1 MSDKD
6 GGFLEVLA
14 VSLQVLDKCVDNMA
28 LASDFADVCE
38 LAGFVTAYNR
48 LDLECLAECCGYS
61 GNPSA
66 SLEMLEIVYN
76 KPVRNVLLGAL
87 DVILK
92 LLDRRAF
99 LIFFACHINKKSK
112 SRGIAA

>member
-6 GGFLEVLA
+6 GGFLKVLT
-14 VSLQVLDKCVDNMA
+14 VSLQVLDKSVDNMA
-28 LASDFADVCE
+28 LASDFTDVGE
-38 LAGFVTAYNR
+38 LAGFVAADKR
-48 LDLECLAECCGYS
+48 LDLERLAEGCGYR
-61 GNPSA
+61 GNSSA
-66 SLEMLEIVYN
+66 SLEMLEVLYD
-76 KPVRNVLLGAL
+76 KPVRNVLFGAL

-92 LLDRRAF
+92 LLDSCAF